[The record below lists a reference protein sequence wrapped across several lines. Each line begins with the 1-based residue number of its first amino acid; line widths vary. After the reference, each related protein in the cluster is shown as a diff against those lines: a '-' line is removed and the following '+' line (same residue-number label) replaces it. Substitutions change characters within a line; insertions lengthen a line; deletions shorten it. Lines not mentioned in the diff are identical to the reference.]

1 MMMTKTVQKMMLI
14 LMLLLLLSLMI
25 MQSITL
31 IHRQAAERPVPYVIG
46 ARRPGDI
53 DMFFADPRKA
63 SELLGWT
70 ASRGLDEMCKGLSHD
85 ECHIIDSYI
94 NMHIYMYRSLALAG
108 QQSIGI

>member
-14 LMLLLLLSLMI
+14 LMLLLLSLMI

-70 ASRGLDEMCKGLSHD
+70 ASRGLDEMCKDLSHG
-85 ECHIIDSYI
+85 ECHIIVSYI
-94 NMHIYMYRSLALAG
+94 NMHIYMCRSLALAG